1 MLMNYCSHLRDDNM
15 KKIELDLSKLKTSW
29 TKFDIVQVL
38 DVVYSVDTIQKYL
51 NGDASINEPI
61 LKSFLGINSL
71 NDPIPSYWIDIQR
84 FSDKEKK
91 LFALATL
98 LFTHYEVMEL
108 FANTYSKGNM
118 KGVAIITSDKA
129 LTNLRSALVNSGA
142 TDPSNRR
149 QSEVPYDFT
158 PLITNY
164 NIGPLFKQVLLQRF
178 EVCGLK
184 DIDDEYFYSVSYEY
198 HFPAVLSLTDD
209 QFHNWLEGLSSIEGT
224 YIKSLCVDRFLCINS
239 EIQLSFQNSHEVYF
253 LGENGDG
260 KSVLLMAL
268 YLAFNGYRVRNEMDK
283 TNIGRVLSILD
294 KNGKLHGEDNCGHD
308 YSPSIQNKLQN
319 IYAYGTHRGRYSSD
333 DYEEYGFMTLFDNN
347 LELINPEQWIKDLA
361 LDQTKQKDQKIGVE
375 ALKQVINNILNKD
388 VTIEIEGSRV
398 VFVERGYRESI
409 DELSEGYRSMIIFVC
424 DLLYRLLD
432 NNPQTNNIFK
442 IPAVVLVDE
451 IDEHLHLK
459 WQRHIVKKL
468 RDIFPNIQFIFTT
481 HSPTIIQGA
490 SNDALIFRVYRENGV
505 TKVSDPY
512 YKKELNDLMVNS
524 LITSSLFGLEDS
536 RMDEN
541 NVLADT
547 SDDYVLY
554 RINKKVREELD
565 TQKKSGKA
573 FLNDEEIDAII
584 DQVLKGKSY
593 EKD

>member
-1 MLMNYCSHLRDDNM
+1 MSFCSLLRDDNM
-15 KKIELDLSKLKTSW
+15 KKELDLSKLKTSW

-51 NGDASINEPI
+51 RGEASINEPI

-84 FSDKEKK
+84 FTDKEKK
-91 LFALATL
+91 LFALAAL
-98 LFTHYEVMEL
+98 LFTHYEIIDQ
-108 FANTYSKGNM
+108 FAHSYSKGNM
-118 KGVAIITSDKA
+118 KGVAIITRDKA
-129 LTNLRSALVNSGA
+129 STNLRSALVNSGA
-142 TDPSNRR
+142 SDPSNRR

-158 PLITNY
+158 PLISNY
-164 NIGPLFKQVLLQRF
+164 NIGPLFKHVLLQRI

-184 DIDDEYFYSVSYEY
+184 DLDDDDFYSLCYEY
-198 HFPAVLSLTDD
+198 HFSKVLSLTAD
-209 QFHNWLEGLSSIEGT
+209 QFHDWLEGLSSKEGT
-224 YIKSLCVDRFLCINS
+224 YIESLSVDRFLCINS
-239 EIQLSFQNSHEVYF
+239 EIQLSFHNSREVYF

-268 YLAFNGYRVRNEMDK
+268 YLAFNGNKVKNDMDK

-294 KNGKLHGEDNCGHD
+294 KNGKLDGKDNSEHD

-333 DYEEYGFMTLFDNN
+333 NYEEYGFMTLFDND

-361 LDQTKQKDQKIGVE
+361 LDQTKKKNQILGVE
-375 ALKQVINNILNKD
+375 ALKRVINEVLNKD
-388 VTIEIEGSRV
+388 VSIEVEGSRV

-409 DELSEGYRSMIIFVC
+409 NELSEGYRSMIIFVC
-424 DLLYRLLD
+424 DLLYRLLY
-432 NNPQTNNIFK
+432 NNPQTNHIFS

-451 IDEHLHLK
+451 IDAHLHLK
-459 WQRHIVKKL
+459 WQRQIVKKL
-468 RDIFPNIQFIFTT
+468 RGIFPNIQFIFTT

-490 SNDALIFRVYRENGV
+490 SNDAIIYRVYREKGA
-505 TKVSDPY
+505 TRISDPY
-512 YKKELNDLMVNS
+512 YRKELNDMMVNS
-524 LITSSLFGLEDS
+524 LVTSSLFGLMDS

-541 NVLADT
+541 NGKADT
-547 SDDYVLY
+547 SDDFVLY

-565 TQKKSGKA
+565 EQRIAGKE
-573 FLNDEEIDAII
+573 FLSDQEIDEII
-584 DQVLKGKSY
+584 NRVLKEKSY
-593 EKD
+593 EKN

>member
-1 MLMNYCSHLRDDNM
+1 MN
-15 KKIELDLSKLKTSW
+15 LSKLKTSW
-29 TKFDIVQVL
+29 TKYEIVQVL

-51 NGDASINEPI
+51 KGEASINEPI
-61 LKSFLGINSL
+61 LKSFLGISSL
-71 NDPIPSYWIDIQR
+71 DDPIPSYWIDIQR

-91 LFALATL
+91 LFAMAAL
-98 LFTHYEVMEL
+98 LFTHYEVMKQ
-108 FANTYSKGNM
+108 FANSFSKGNM
-118 KGVAIITSDKA
+118 KGVAIITSDNKV

-142 TDPSNRR
+142 SDPSYRR

-158 PLITNY
+158 PLISNY
-164 NIGPLFKQVLLQRF
+164 NIGPLFKQVLIQRIEF
-178 EVCGLK
+178 CGLK
-184 DIDDEYFYSVSYEY
+184 DLEDDDFYSLCFENDF
-198 HFPAVLSLTDD
+198 HKVLSLTTD
-209 QFHNWLEGLSSIEGT
+209 QFRNWLEGLSSTKGSYIEG
-224 YIKSLCVDRFLCINS
+224 LCVDRFLCINT
-239 EIQLSFQNSHEVYF
+239 EIHLSFQNSHEIYF

-260 KSVLLMAL
+260 KTAILMAL
-268 YLAFNGYRVRNEMDK
+268 YLAFNGYKVSNEMEK
-283 TNIGRVLSILD
+283 KNIGRALDILD
-294 KNGKLHGEDNCGHD
+294 KNGKLDGKDNCGND
-308 YSPSIQNKLQN
+308 YSPSLLNKLQN

-333 DYEEYGFMTLFDNN
+333 KYEEYGFMTLFDNN

-375 ALKQVINNILNKD
+375 ALKQVINNLLNKD

-432 NNPQTNNIFK
+432 NNPQTNNIFN

-490 SNDALIFRVYRENGV
+490 SNDALIFRAYREKGV

-512 YKKELNDLMVNS
+512 YKKELNDMMVNS

-536 RMDEN
+536 RMDES
-541 NVLADT
+541 NVNADT

-565 TQKKSGKA
+565 NQKKSGKA
-573 FLNDEEIDAII
+573 FLNDEDIDTII
-584 DQVLKGKSY
+584 DKVLKGK
-593 EKD
+593 

>member
-1 MLMNYCSHLRDDNM
+1 M
-15 KKIELDLSKLKTSW
+15 KEKVLELSKLKTSW
-29 TKFDIVQVL
+29 TKYDIVQVL

-51 NGDASINEPI
+51 NGEASINEPI

-71 NDPIPSYWIDIQR
+71 NDPIPSYWIEIQKYT
-84 FSDKEKK
+84 DKEKK
-91 LFALATL
+91 LFALAAL
-98 LFTHYEVMEL
+98 LFTHYEVIDQ
-108 FANTYSKGNM
+108 FANSFSKGNM
-118 KGVAIITSDKA
+118 KGVAIITKDKA
-129 LTNLRSALVNSGA
+129 STNLRSALVNSGA

-149 QSEVPYDFT
+149 QTEVPYDFT

-164 NIGPLFKQVLLQRF
+164 NIGPFFKQVLLQRLD
-178 EVCGLK
+178 VCGLK
-184 DIDDEYFYSVSYEY
+184 DPDDESFYSVCYEY
-198 HFPAVLSLTDD
+198 HFSAVLSLTDG
-209 QFHNWLEGLSSIEGT
+209 QFHDWLEGLSPIEGT
-224 YIKSLCVDRFLCINS
+224 YIKSLCVDRFLCIKS
-239 EIQLSFQNSHEVYF
+239 EVQLSFQNSHEVYF

-268 YLAFNGYRVRNEMDK
+268 YLAFNGFRVRNEMDK

-294 KNGKLHGEDNCGHD
+294 RNGKLYGEDNRGHG

-361 LDQTKQKDQKIGVE
+361 LDQAKFEDQRLGVE
-375 ALKQVINNILNKD
+375 ALKKVINEVLNKD

-424 DLLYRLLD
+424 DLLYRLLY
-432 NNPQTNNIFK
+432 NNLQTDNIFT

-451 IDEHLHLK
+451 IDAHLHLK
-459 WQRHIVKKL
+459 WQRQIVKKL
-468 RDIFPNIQFIFTT
+468 RGIFPNIQFVFTT

-490 SNDALIFRVYRENGV
+490 SNDAIIFRTYRENGV

-512 YKKELNDLMVNS
+512 YKNEFNNLMVNS
-524 LITSSLFGLEDS
+524 
-536 RMDEN
+536 M
-541 NVLADT
+541 
-547 SDDYVLY
+547 
-554 RINKKVREELD
+554 
-565 TQKKSGKA
+565 
-573 FLNDEEIDAII
+573 
-584 DQVLKGKSY
+584 
-593 EKD
+593 

>member
-1 MLMNYCSHLRDDNM
+1 M
-15 KKIELDLSKLKTSW
+15 KKLELNLSKLKISW

-51 NGDASINEPI
+51 KGEGSINEPI

-71 NDPIPSYWIDIQR
+71 KDPIPSYWIDIQR
-84 FSDKEKK
+84 FTDKEKK
-91 LFALATL
+91 LFALAAL
-98 LFTHYEVMEL
+98 LFTHYEVMYQ
-108 FANTYSKGNM
+108 FAHSYSKGNM
-118 KGVAIITSDKA
+118 KGVAIITKDKA
-129 LTNLRSALVNSGA
+129 STNLRSALVNSGA
-142 TDPSNRR
+142 SDPSNRR

-158 PLITNY
+158 PLISNY
-164 NIGPLFKQVLLQRF
+164 NIGPLFKQVLLQRI
-178 EVCGLK
+178 EVCGQNNLE
-184 DIDDEYFYSVSYEY
+184 DDVFYTLCYEY
-198 HFPAVLSLTDD
+198 HFPEVLSLTAD
-209 QFHNWLEGLSSIEGT
+209 QFHDWLQGLSPTEGT
-224 YIKSLCVDRFLCINS
+224 YIESLCVDRFLCINT

-268 YLAFNGYRVRNEMDK
+268 YLAFNGYKVRNEMDK
-283 TNIGRVLSILD
+283 TNLGRVLSILD
-294 KNGKLHGEDNCGHD
+294 RNGKLDGKDNCEHD
-308 YSPSIQNKLQN
+308 YSPSLQNKLQN

-333 DYEEYGFMTLFDNN
+333 NYEEYGFMTLFDND
-347 LELINPEQWIKDLA
+347 LALINPEQWIKDLA

-375 ALKQVINNILNKD
+375 ALKQVINDVLDKD

-398 VFVERGYRESI
+398 VFIERGYRENI

-424 DLLYRLLD
+424 DLLYRLLH
-432 NNPQTNNIFK
+432 NNPQTEYIFN

-468 RDIFPNIQFIFTT
+468 RGIFPNIQFIFTT

-490 SNDALIFRVYRENGV
+490 SNDAIIFRAYREYGI

-524 LITSSLFGLEDS
+524 LITSSLFGLDDS

-541 NVLADT
+541 NSKADT
-547 SDDYVLY
+547 SDNYVLY

-565 TQKKSGKA
+565 IQKKSGKA
-573 FLNDEEIDAII
+573 FLNDEEIDTII
-584 DQVLKGKSY
+584 DKVLKEKSY
-593 EKD
+593 EKN

>member
-1 MLMNYCSHLRDDNM
+1 MN
-15 KKIELDLSKLKTSW
+15 LSKLKTSW
-29 TKFDIVQVL
+29 TKYEIVQVL

-51 NGDASINEPI
+51 KGEASINEPI
-61 LKSFLGINSL
+61 LKSFLGISSL
-71 NDPIPSYWIDIQR
+71 DDPIPSYWIDIQR

-91 LFALATL
+91 LFAMAAL
-98 LFTHYEVMEL
+98 LFTHYEVMKQ
-108 FANTYSKGNM
+108 FANSFSKGNM
-118 KGVAIITSDKA
+118 KGVAIITSDNKV

-142 TDPSNRR
+142 SDPSNRR

-158 PLITNY
+158 PLISNY
-164 NIGPLFKQVLLQRF
+164 NIGPLFKKVLRQRI

-184 DIDDEYFYSVSYEY
+184 DLEDDDFYSLCFENDF
-198 HFPAVLSLTDD
+198 HKVLSLTTD
-209 QFHNWLEGLSSIEGT
+209 QFRNWLEGLSSTKGSYIEG
-224 YIKSLCVDRFLCINS
+224 LCVDRFLCINT
-239 EIQLSFQNSHEVYF
+239 EIHLSFQNSHEIYF

-260 KSVLLMAL
+260 KTAILMAL
-268 YLAFNGYRVRNEMDK
+268 YLAFNGYKVSNEMEK
-283 TNIGRVLSILD
+283 KNIGRALDILD
-294 KNGKLHGEDNCGHD
+294 KNGKLDGKDNCGND
-308 YSPSIQNKLQN
+308 YSPSLQNKLQN

-333 DYEEYGFMTLFDNN
+333 KYEEYGFMTLFDNN

-375 ALKQVINNILNKD
+375 ALKQVINNLLNKD

-432 NNPQTNNIFK
+432 NNPQTNNIFN

-468 RDIFPNIQFIFTT
+468 RAIFPNIQFVFTT

-490 SNDALIFRVYRENGV
+490 SNDALIFRAYREKGV

-512 YKKELNDLMVNS
+512 YKKDLNDMMVNS

-536 RMDEN
+536 RMDES
-541 NVLADT
+541 NVNADT

-565 TQKKSGKA
+565 TQKKSGKE

-584 DQVLKGKSY
+584 EKVLKEKSY
-593 EKD
+593 EKN

>member
-1 MLMNYCSHLRDDNM
+1 MI
-15 KKIELDLSKLKTSW
+15 KKVLNLSKLKTSW

-38 DVVYSVDTIQKYL
+38 DVVYSVDTINKYL
-51 NGDASINEPI
+51 KGEASINEPI

-71 NDPIPSYWIDIQR
+71 SDPIPSYWIEIQK

-91 LFALATL
+91 LFAMAAL
-98 LFTHYEVMEL
+98 LFTHNEVMFQ
-108 FANTYSKGNM
+108 FANSYSKGNM
-118 KGVAIITSDKA
+118 KGVAIITKDKA
-129 LTNLRSALVNSGA
+129 STNLRSALVNSGA
-142 TDPSNRR
+142 SDPSNRR

-158 PLITNY
+158 PLISNY
-164 NIGPLFKQVLLQRF
+164 NIGPLFKQVLLQRI

-184 DIDDEYFYSVSYEY
+184 DLEDNDFYSLCSEY
-198 HFPAVLSLTDD
+198 NFPEVLSLTAD
-209 QFHNWLEGLSSIEGT
+209 QFHNWLEGLSPAEGT
-224 YIKSLCVDRFLCINS
+224 YIESLCVDRFLCINT

-268 YLAFNGYRVRNEMDK
+268 YLAFNGYKVKNEMDK

-294 KNGKLHGEDNCGHD
+294 KNGKLDGKDNCAHD
-308 YSPSIQNKLQN
+308 YSPSLQNKLQN

-347 LELINPEQWIKDLA
+347 LSLINPEQWIKDLA

-375 ALKQVINNILNKD
+375 ALKHVINDVLDKN
-388 VTIEIEGSRV
+388 VTIEIEGSKV
-398 VFVERGYRESI
+398 VFIERGYKENI
-409 DELSEGYRSMIIFVC
+409 DELSEGYRSMIIFIC
-424 DLLYRLLD
+424 DLLYRLLY
-432 NNPQTNNIFK
+432 NNPQTENIFN

-490 SNDALIFRVYRENGV
+490 SNDAIIIRTYREDGV

-512 YKKELNDLMVNS
+512 FKKELNDLMVNS

-536 RMDEN
+536 RMDEEN
-541 NVLADT
+541 TNADT

-554 RINKKVREELD
+554 RINKKVRAELD
-565 TQKKSGKA
+565 TQKKNGKI
-573 FLNDEEIDAII
+573 FLNDEQIDAII
-584 DQVLKGKSY
+584 DKVLKEKSY
-593 EKD
+593 AKN